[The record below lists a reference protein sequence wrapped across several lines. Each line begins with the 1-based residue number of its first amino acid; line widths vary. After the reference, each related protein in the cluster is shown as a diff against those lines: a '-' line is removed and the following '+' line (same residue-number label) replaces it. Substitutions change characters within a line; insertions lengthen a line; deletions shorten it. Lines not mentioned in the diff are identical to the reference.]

1 MTLIKSISGIRGTI
15 GGHTGDTLNPLDI
28 VKFTTAYATFISRR
42 AIDAIDAI
50 DTIDAIAPKK
60 IVVGR
65 DGRISGP
72 MVRDIVCGTL
82 VGMGYEVID
91 IGLATTPTT
100 ELAVRWHKADGGII
114 ITASH
119 NPTQWNALK
128 LLNSEGEFLTAA
140 DGAEVLRIAEAEDF
154 DYAPVERLGRV
165 IADDTMN
172 QRHVDSVL
180 QLRLADVEA
189 IRKRKFRVCAD
200 TINSVG
206 GIILPQLFQALGVD
220 YEILNGDCT
229 GQFAH
234 NPEPLEKNLGGIM
247 DRMRR
252 GGFDLGIVVDPD
264 VDRLAF
270 ICEDGTMFGEEYT
283 LVSVADY
290 VLSHT
295 TGNTVSNLSSTR
307 ALRDVTERHGGTYA
321 AAAVGEVN
329 VTTKMKEVGAVIG
342 GEGNGGVIYPES
354 HYGRD
359 ALVGIVLFLSS
370 LAQKGCT
377 ASELR
382 RTFPDYQIA
391 KNRIDL
397 TPDTDVDAILVRV
410 KEMFRGDP
418 SATVNDIDGVKID
431 FPDRWVHLRKSNT
444 EPIIRVYSEAQT
456 MEQADELAKRLMEVV
471 LSFNS
476 IGE

>member
-15 GGHTGDTLNPLDI
+15 GGRTGDTLNPLDI
-28 VKFTTAYATFISRR
+28 VKFTTAYATFIGGKR
-42 AIDAIDAI
+42 
-50 DTIDAIAPKK
+50 

-72 MVRDIVCGTL
+72 MVRDVVCGTL

-100 ELAVRWHKADGGII
+100 ELAVRWHEADGGII

-128 LLNSEGEFLTAA
+128 LLNCEGEFLTAA
-140 DGAEVLRIAEAEDF
+140 DGAKVLEIAEKEDF
-154 DYAPVERLGRV
+154 DYAPVEKLGHV
-165 IADDTMN
+165 VKDDAMN
-172 QRHVDSVL
+172 QRHVQSVL
-180 QLRLADVEA
+180 DLRLVDVEA
-189 IRKRKFRVCAD
+189 IKKRKFRVCAD

-206 GIILPQLFQALGVD
+206 GIILPKLFKALGVD
-220 YEILNGDCT
+220 FEILNGECT

-234 NPEPLEKNLGGIM
+234 NPEPLEKNLQGIM
-247 DRMRR
+247 DKMRQ

-270 ICEDGTMFGEEYT
+270 ICEDGKMFGEEYT

-290 VLSHT
+290 VLANSTST
-295 TGNTVSNLSSTR
+295 TSSLATVSNLSSTR
-307 ALRDVTERHGGTYA
+307 ALRDVTEKHGGHYS

-359 ALVGIVLFLSS
+359 ALVGIGLFLSS
-370 LAQKGCT
+370 LAQKGVT
-377 ASELR
+377 TSELR
-382 RTFPDYQIA
+382 KTFPDYQIA

-397 TPDTDVDAILVRV
+397 TPETDVDAILVKV
-410 KEMFRGDP
+410 KEMFAKDP
-418 SATVNDIDGVKID
+418 EAVVNDIDGVKID
-431 FPDRWVHLRKSNT
+431 FPTKWVHLRKSNT

-456 MEQADELAKRLMEVV
+456 MQEADELGKQLMQVV
-471 LSFNS
+471 YDMQ
-476 IGE
+476 

>member
-15 GGHTGDTLNPLDI
+15 GGPTGDTLNPLDI
-28 VKFTTAYATFISRR
+28 VKFTTAYATFIGG
-42 AIDAIDAI
+42 
-50 DTIDAIAPKK
+50 KK

-72 MVRDIVCGTL
+72 MVRDVVCGTL

-154 DYAPVERLGRV
+154 NYAPVEQLGRV
-165 IADDTMN
+165 VKDDTIN
-172 QRHVDSVL
+172 QQHIQSVL
-180 QLRLADVEA
+180 DLRLVDVEA
-189 IRKRKFRVCAD
+189 IRARKFRVCAD

-206 GIILPQLFQALGVD
+206 GIILPDLFKALGVD
-220 YEILNGDCT
+220 FEILNGDCT

-234 NPEPLEKNLGGIM
+234 NPEPLEKNLQGIM
-247 DRMRR
+247 EKMRQ

-270 ICEDGTMFGEEYT
+270 ICEDGKMFGEEYT

-290 VLSHT
+290 VLSHDK
-295 TGNTVSNLSSTR
+295 GNTVSNLSSTR
-307 ALRDVTERHGGTYA
+307 ALRDVTERHGGKYT

-359 ALVGIVLFLSS
+359 ALVGIGLFLSS
-370 LAQKGCT
+370 LAQKGMKV
-377 ASELR
+377 SELR
-382 RTFPDYQIA
+382 KTFPDYQIA

-397 TPDTDVDAILVRV
+397 TPETDVDAILVKV
-410 KEMFRGDP
+410 KEMFAADP
-418 SATVNDIDGVKID
+418 EATVNDIDGVKID
-431 FPDRWVHLRKSNT
+431 FPTKWVHLRKSNT

-456 MEQADELAKRLMEVV
+456 MDEADALGKRLMQVV
-471 LSFNS
+471 YDMQ
-476 IGE
+476 

>member
-28 VKFTTAYATFISRR
+28 VKFTTAYATFIGG
-42 AIDAIDAI
+42 
-50 DTIDAIAPKK
+50 KK

-72 MVRDIVCGTL
+72 MVRDVVCGTL

-100 ELAVRWHKADGGII
+100 ELAVRWHQADGGII

-140 DGAEVLRIAEAEDF
+140 DGAEVLRIAEEENF
-154 DYAPVERLGRV
+154 NYAPVEQLGRV
-165 IADDTMN
+165 LKDDTMN
-172 QRHVDSVL
+172 QQHIQSVL
-180 QLRLADVEA
+180 DLRLVDVEA
-189 IRKRKFRVCAD
+189 IKARKFRVCAD

-206 GIILPQLFQALGVD
+206 GIILPDLFKALGVD
-220 YEILNGDCT
+220 FEILNSECT

-234 NPEPLEKNLGGIM
+234 NPEPLEKNLQGIM
-247 DRMRR
+247 DKMKQ

-270 ICEDGTMFGEEYT
+270 ICEDGKMFGEEYT
-283 LVSVADY
+283 LVSVSDY
-290 VLSHT
+290 VLSSLT
-295 TGNTVSNLSSTR
+295 SETSQTNSISLATVSNLSSTR
-307 ALRDVTERHGGTYA
+307 ALRDVTEKHGGKYT

-359 ALVGIVLFLSS
+359 ALVGIGLFLSS
-370 LAQKGCT
+370 LAQKGMK

-397 TPDTDVDAILVRV
+397 TPETDVDAILVKV
-410 KEMFRGDP
+410 KEMFAADP
-418 SATVNDIDGVKID
+418 EATVNDIDGVKID
-431 FPDRWVHLRKSNT
+431 FPTKWVHLRKSNT

-456 MEQADELAKRLMEVV
+456 MDEADAIGKKLMQVV
-471 LSFNS
+471 YDMQ
-476 IGE
+476 

>member
-28 VKFTTAYATFISRR
+28 VKFTTAYATFIGG
-42 AIDAIDAI
+42 
-50 DTIDAIAPKK
+50 KK

-72 MVRDIVCGTL
+72 MVRDVVCGTL

-128 LLNSEGEFLTAA
+128 LLNREGEFLTAA

-154 DYAPVERLGRV
+154 DYAPVEKLGHV
-165 IADDTMN
+165 VKDDTIN
-172 QRHVDSVL
+172 QQHIQSVL
-180 QLRLADVEA
+180 DLRLVDVEA
-189 IRKRKFRVCAD
+189 IRARKFRVCAD

-206 GIILPQLFQALGVD
+206 GIILPDLFKALGVEF
-220 YEILNGDCT
+220 EILNGECT

-234 NPEPLEKNLGGIM
+234 NPEPLEKNLQGIM
-247 DRMRR
+247 DRMKS

-270 ICEDGTMFGEEYT
+270 ICEDGKMFGEEYT

-290 VLSHT
+290 VLSHDK
-295 TGNTVSNLSSTR
+295 GNTVSNLSSTR
-307 ALRDVTERHGGTYA
+307 ALRDVTERHGGQYT

-359 ALVGIVLFLSS
+359 ALVGIGLFLSS
-370 LAQKGCT
+370 LAQKGLKV
-377 ASELR
+377 SELR
-382 RTFPDYQIA
+382 KTFPDYQIA

-397 TPDTDVDAILVRV
+397 TPETDVDAILVKV
-410 KEMFRGDP
+410 KEMYAADP
-418 SATVNDIDGVKID
+418 EATVNDIDGVKID
-431 FPDRWVHLRKSNT
+431 FPTKWVHLRKSNT

-456 MEQADELAKRLMEVV
+456 MDEADALGKRLMQVV
-471 LSFNS
+471 YDMQ
-476 IGE
+476 

>member
-15 GGHTGDTLNPLDI
+15 GGPTGDTLNPLDI
-28 VKFTTAYATFISRR
+28 VKFTTAYAQFIGG
-42 AIDAIDAI
+42 
-50 DTIDAIAPKK
+50 KK

-65 DGRISGP
+65 DGRISGQ
-72 MVRDIVCGTL
+72 MVRNVVVGTL
-82 VGMGYEVID
+82 MGMGYDVID
-91 IGLATTPTT
+91 IGYATTPTT
-100 ELAVRWHKADGGII
+100 ELAVRMSGADGGII

-119 NPTQWNALK
+119 NPRQWNALK
-128 LLNSEGEFLTAA
+128 LLNREGEFLTAA
-140 DGAEVLRIAEAEDF
+140 DGAEVLRLAEKEGFNYAEVDK
-154 DYAPVERLGRV
+154 LGSCT
-165 IADDTMN
+165 IDETYN
-172 QRHVDSVL
+172 KRHIDAVLNLKLVDI
-180 QLRLADVEA
+180 EA
-189 IRKRKFRVCAD
+189 IKKRKFRVCAD

-206 GIILPQLFQALGVD
+206 GIILPDLFRSLGVEF
-220 YEILNGDCT
+220 EILNGECT
-229 GQFAH
+229 GDFAH
-234 NPEPLEKNLGGIM
+234 NPEPLEKNLHGIM
-247 DRMRR
+247 DKMKQ

-295 TGNTVSNLSSTR
+295 PGNTVSNLSSTR
-307 ALRDVTERHGGTYA
+307 ALRDVTKQHGGQYT

-359 ALVGIVLFLSS
+359 ALVGIALFLSS

-397 TPDTDVDAILVRV
+397 TPETDVDAILVKV
-410 KEMFRGDP
+410 KDMFAKDI

-444 EPIIRVYSEAQT
+444 EPIIRVYSEAST
-456 MEQADELAKRLMEVV
+456 MELADDLGKQLMQVVYDMQA
-471 LSFNS
+471 
-476 IGE
+476 

>member
-15 GGHTGDTLNPLDI
+15 GGQPGDTLNPLDI
-28 VKFTTAYATFISRR
+28 VKFTTAYATFIAKGKDS
-42 AIDAIDAI
+42 ASGA
-50 DTIDAIAPKK
+50 KK

-82 VGMGYEVID
+82 AGMGYEVID

-100 ELAVRWHKADGGII
+100 ELAVRWHEAEGGII

-140 DGAEVLRIAEAEDF
+140 DGAEVLRIADAEEF
-154 DYAPVERLGRV
+154 DYAPVEQLGRV
-165 IADDTMN
+165 VSDNTMN
-172 QRHVDSVL
+172 TRHVQSVL
-180 QLRLADVEA
+180 DLQLVDVEA
-189 IRKRKFRVCAD
+189 IRKRGFCVCAD

-206 GIILPQLFQALGVD
+206 GIILPQLFEQLGVS
-220 YEILNGDCT
+220 YEILNAECT

-234 NPEPLEKNLGGIM
+234 NPEPLEKNLQGIM
-247 DRMRR
+247 ERMRQ

-270 ICEDGTMFGEEYT
+270 ICEDGRMFGEEYT

-290 VLSHT
+290 VLSASGKKDHLF
-295 TGNTVSNLSSTR
+295 TVSNLSSTR
-307 ALRDVTERHGGTYA
+307 ALRDVTERHGGHYA

-329 VTTKMKEVGAVIG
+329 VTTKMKEVGALIG

-359 ALVGIVLFLSS
+359 ALVGIGLFLSS
-370 LAQKGCT
+370 LAQKGLS

-382 RTFPDYQIA
+382 RTFPSYQIA

-397 TPDTDVDAILVRV
+397 IPDTDVDAILVRV
-410 KEMFRGDP
+410 KEMFAQD
-418 SATVNDIDGVKID
+418 SEAQVNDIDGVKID
-431 FPDRWVHLRKSNT
+431 FPTRWVHLRKSNT
-444 EPIIRVYSEAQT
+444 EPIIRVYSEAAT
-456 MEQADELAKRLMEVV
+456 MEEADELGKRLMQVV
-471 LSFNS
+471 YDMQ
-476 IGE
+476 